1 MLIEMA
7 KKVGAI
13 QEHVMPWQL
22 GQCFEEEKCATE
34 RSWKVKK
41 D

>member
-1 MLIEMA
+1 MLTEMA
-7 KKVGAI
+7 RKVGTI
-13 QEHVMPWQL
+13 QEHLMPWKL
-22 GQCFEEEKCATE
+22 GQCFKEEKRATE